1 MDAQDVL
8 AGVLAALYDAALNDV
23 LWPSTSALID
33 EAVGIK
39 GNALLITE
47 GLEADVR
54 ILFAAAYYRGQRR
67 PDLERD
73 YLENYHP
80 WDERIPRLQ
89 RLPDSKLAHVTQ
101 LYTEQELKTSRSYN
115 EFSRR
120 SGGQNSLN
128 VRLAGPDDSHIT
140 WVILDPVKAGVWQ
153 SANTRMVEL
162 LLPHIRHFVHVR
174 QALASAQALG
184 SSLNGLLDNTRIGVI
199 HLERRGR
206 IIEANV
212 PAQRLLRRP
221 DGLYGRDGFLGAWLP
236 ADNANLQRLLARAL
250 PPLGSQSQA
259 AAGSMTIRRSP
270 NLPKLVLHIN
280 PVGDRW
286 LDFGARRV
294 AALVLVVD
302 AGSQPRLD
310 AELVAEVLG
319 LTPAESQ
326 VAVMLSEGRTVRD
339 IAMATGRREGTVYIL
354 LKRAYK
360 KLGISRQ
367 VDLVRLVRPLA
378 DVSALRP

>member
-8 AGVLAALYDAALNDV
+8 TGVLAALHDAALDDA
-23 LWPSTSALID
+23 LWPYTSGLID
-33 EAVGIK
+33 DACGAT
-39 GNALLITE
+39 GNSVVVAE
-47 GLEADVR
+47 GFGKDVKVVFGR
-54 ILFAAAYYRGQRR
+54 LYYRGQPRQDILR
-67 PDLERD
+67 E

-80 WDERIPRLQ
+80 HDERIPRIRQ
-89 RLPDSKLAHVTQ
+89 LPDSQLTHVTD
-101 LYTEQELKTSRSYN
+101 LYTEQELRTSPTYN
-115 EFSRR
+115 EALRR
-120 SGGQNSLN
+120 SGAQNALN
-128 VRLAGPDDSHIT
+128 VRLDGSDGMRIIWAIA
-140 WVILDPVKAGVWQ
+140 DPSQPGGWGSDQIKMIK
-153 SANTRMVEL
+153 R
-162 LLPHIRHFVHVR
+162 LLPHIRQFVRTR
-174 QALASAQALG
+174 QAMASARALG
-184 SSLNGLLDNTRIGVI
+184 ASLSELLDNTRIGVF
-199 HLERRGR
+199 HLDRRGR
-206 IIEANV
+206 IVEANA
-212 PAQRLLRRP
+212 PARRLLRRG
-221 DGLYGRDGFLGAWLP
+221 DGLYDPDGFLGAWLP

-250 PPLGSQSQA
+250 PPLGSQSQG

-286 LDFGARRV
+286 LDFGAERV

-319 LTPAESQ
+319 LTAAESQ

-339 IAMATGRREGTVYIL
+339 IAMATGRQEGTVHVL

-367 VDLVRLVRPLA
+367 VDLVRLVLPLA
-378 DVSALRP
+378 DVSAFRP